1 MSMPGGTGN
10 TSGRYLIRGDYYD
23 KHLAERQLTDTVTI
37 VWGSVGLVFGVFIGM
52 GLSSLFG
59 LSTVFRAVLITVV
72 VLVVGG
78 GTAWIA
84 RRIARRGTEDKRV
97 AEFLAEHGSAESDSA
112 DSTDSAESDTQRD
125 AER

>member
-23 KHLAERQLTDTVTI
+23 ENLTERQLTHTVTI
-37 VWGSVGLVFGVFIGM
+37 VWGSVGLVFGLLIGM

-59 LSTVFRAVLITVV
+59 LSTLFRVVLITAL
-72 VLVVGG
+72 VLVIGG

-84 RRIARRGTEDKRV
+84 HRIARRGTEDKRV
-97 AEFLAEHGSAESDSA
+97 AEFLAEHGSAESDGA
-112 DSTDSAESDTQRD
+112 DSDTQRD

>member
-23 KHLAERQLTDTVTI
+23 EHLTERQLTNTVTI
-37 VWGSVGLVFGVFIGM
+37 VWGSVGLVFGLLIGM

-59 LSTVFRAVLITVV
+59 LSTVFRVVLITAL

-97 AEFLAEHGSAESDSA
+97 AEFLAEYGSAESDSA
-112 DSTDSAESDTQRD
+112 DSADSADSDTQRD

>member
-23 KHLAERQLTDTVTI
+23 EHLTERQLTDTVTI
-37 VWGSVGLVFGVFIGM
+37 VWGSVGLVFGVLIGM

-59 LSTVFRAVLITVV
+59 LSTVFRVVLVTAL

-97 AEFLAEHGSAESDSA
+97 AEFLAEHESAESDSA
-112 DSTDSAESDTQRD
+112 DSDTQRD

>member
-23 KHLAERQLTDTVTI
+23 ENLTERQLTDTVTI

-59 LSTVFRAVLITVV
+59 LSTVFRAVLVTAS
-72 VLVVGG
+72 VLVIGG
-78 GTAWIA
+78 STAWIA

-97 AEFLAEHGSAESDSA
+97 AQFHAEYGSAESDSA
-112 DSTDSAESDTQRD
+112 DSDTQRD